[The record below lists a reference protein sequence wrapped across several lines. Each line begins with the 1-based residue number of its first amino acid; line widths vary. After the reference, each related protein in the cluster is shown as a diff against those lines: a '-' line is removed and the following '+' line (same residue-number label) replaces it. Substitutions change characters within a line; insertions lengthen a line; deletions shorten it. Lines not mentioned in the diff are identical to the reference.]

1 MRPKTGGVIF
11 TYDFSNTPT
20 AIFPWRCFY
29 CVWEIMRKILLLFML
44 ITVSANAATMCVP
57 DFSQMSD
64 KCTVVSYTKN
74 TWTVNCNGVEV
85 SGIAIPGRGA
95 YASFAYDIEEIV
107 DFISL
112 CNCLMQHPVV
122 GQYLLPLPEP
132 SMCSEWY
139 GMSCG
144 QFCANVFVPR
154 CGFSKCNPYA
164 DLGISC
170 TQGSEGAGS

>member
-29 CVWEIMRKILLLFML
+29 CVGEMMRKILLLFML
-44 ITVSANAATMCVP
+44 ITVSANAAIMCVP

-85 SGIAIPGRGA
+85 SGIAIPGQN
-95 YASFAYDIEEIV
+95 ASANFAYNIEEI
-107 DFISL
+107 L
-112 CNCLMQHPVV
+112 GYWAYCNCLMQHPVV
-122 GQYLLPLPEP
+122 GHYLNPLRVV
-132 SMCSEWY
+132 S
-139 GMSCG
+139 
-144 QFCANVFVPR
+144 
-154 CGFSKCNPYA
+154 
-164 DLGISC
+164 
-170 TQGSEGAGS
+170 GSECLVVSFVQMFLCQDVGFLSVIRMLTWG